1 MATNNPRG
9 DRNMNFHI
17 TQGNTYEELIDP
29 FTRLYNDTSNTVKDI
44 MTELNITTNQYRRLR
59 KYCIE
64 ENLVN
69 RRKKPYTKKQTYK
82 THPKY
87 YSKSRNN
94 GKEYYF
100 VIKTVD
106 GERVYY
112 GCFPTASM
120 AECMVEKLKA
130 CDWDKNRVG
139 ELKQEVYKEFD
150 YTPVR
155 RHFVI

>member
-1 MATNNPRG
+1 
-9 DRNMNFHI
+9 MNFHI

-64 ENLVN
+64 ENLIN

>member
-1 MATNNPRG
+1 MK
-9 DRNMNFHI
+9 FHI
-17 TQGNTYEELIDP
+17 TQGNTYEDMIDP

>member
-1 MATNNPRG
+1 MK
-9 DRNMNFHI
+9 FHI
-17 TQGNTYEELIDP
+17 TQGNTYEDMIDP

-82 THPKY
+82 THPRY

>member
-1 MATNNPRG
+1 MK
-9 DRNMNFHI
+9 FHI
-17 TQGNTYEELIDP
+17 TQGNTYEDMIDP

-64 ENLVN
+64 ENLIN

>member
-1 MATNNPRG
+1 
-9 DRNMNFHI
+9 MNFHI

-82 THPKY
+82 THPRY

-94 GKEYYF
+94 GKEYYY
-100 VIKTVD
+100 VIKTID

-112 GCFPTASM
+112 GCFPNARM
-120 AECMVEKLKA
+120 AERMVEKLKE
-130 CDWDKNRVG
+130 CSWDKSQVDR
-139 ELKQEVYKEFD
+139 LKQEVYTEFN
-150 YTPVR
+150 YCKVR